1 MPGKEIRLVARV
13 ISGDEPQAFAEL
25 VKMHQSR
32 IRAFLLR
39 LTRGDGALSDDLAQE
54 VFLTAY
60 KKIKS
65 FQGTGS
71 FSAWLHKIAY
81 TAFLQNLR
89 QAAARTR
96 REDAWDQLQIRHT
109 HIREVRLDVEKALSK
124 LKLEERSALTLCFSH
139 GYTHMEACA
148 IMGMPLGT
156 LKSHIA
162 RGKEKLAAELKH
174 FRKDKR

>member
-1 MPGKEIRLVARV
+1 
-13 ISGDEPQAFAEL
+13 
-25 VKMHQSR
+25 MHQSR

-60 KKIKS
+60 RKIKF

-89 QAAARTR
+89 QAAAARER

-109 HIREVRLDVEKALSK
+109 HIREVKLDVEKALSK

-148 IMGMPLGT
+148 IMEVPLGT

-162 RGKEKLAAELKH
+162 RGKEKLAVELKH
-174 FRKDKR
+174 FRKDWR